1 MLRLLRRINEE
12 TGVTIIVI
20 THSMQVV
27 HDICKNVAVLVEG
40 KVVEKG
46 SVSEVFANP
55 RHEVTRQLLGRE
67 SWDE

>member
-1 MLRLLRRINEE
+1 
-12 TGVTIIVI
+12 
-20 THSMQVV
+20 MQVV
-27 HDICKNVAVLVEG
+27 QDICKNVAVLVEG

-46 SVSEVFANP
+46 GVAEVFANP